1 MEQNKY
7 AETVEDVID
16 SLDTL
21 EEVLSPILSSPLPE
35 TLAKLPPLER
45 AKLQT
50 MLAYVTQDLVYMY
63 LKTRGVNPL
72 THPVMKQMVSHTL
85 LRPTDHVAQKLT
97 QVEIKKYFDK
107 IREAE
112 DPAKRKLAVDKGA
125 AKRFIMNAISM
136 SREGEAGPSTTPG
149 QALDSQVEQ
158 QRIGQES
165 SEEEESESDGT
176 GASEDEQGTD
186 AQPTSLEA
194 PSPVVTTGEKRK
206 RPTAL
211 EVYAGYGDKA
221 TETPSLSKPSSK
233 KKKGSER

>member
-72 THPVMKQMVSHTL
+72 THPVMKQM
-85 LRPTDHVAQKLT
+85 
-97 QVEIKKYFDK
+97 VEIKKYFDK